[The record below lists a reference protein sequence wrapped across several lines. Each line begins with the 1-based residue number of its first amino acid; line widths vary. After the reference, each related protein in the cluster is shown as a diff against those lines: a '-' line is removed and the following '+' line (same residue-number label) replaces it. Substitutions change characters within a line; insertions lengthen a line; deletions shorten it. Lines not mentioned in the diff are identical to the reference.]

1 MMQQS
6 VPEMRMITPILM
18 NSSKKSIGH
27 DGELNGV
34 DSDEPLRSG
43 MEKFSWIR
51 PPLDAILHRDDQQ
64 GDALL
69 PDNLLDLGVVGIVGY
84 PENSG
89 ELTSA
94 W

>member
-6 VPEMRMITPILM
+6 VPEMRMITLILM
-18 NSSKKSIGH
+18 NNSKKSIGY
-27 DGELNGV
+27 DAELNGA
-34 DSDEPLRSG
+34 DSGELLRSG
-43 MEKFSWIR
+43 TMKFSWMR

-64 GDALL
+64 GNALL
-69 PDNLLDLGVVGIVGY
+69 PDNLLELGVVGIVGY

-89 ELTSA
+89 ELTLV